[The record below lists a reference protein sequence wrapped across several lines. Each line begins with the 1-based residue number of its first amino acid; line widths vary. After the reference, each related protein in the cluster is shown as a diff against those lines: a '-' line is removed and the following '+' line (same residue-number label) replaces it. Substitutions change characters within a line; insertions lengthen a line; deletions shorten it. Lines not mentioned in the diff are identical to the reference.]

1 MFFRSKEGLSFV
13 SKGLA
18 KIYHIVWDKLS
29 RFLIIF
35 KKAKYTAEQFT
46 PEDIL
51 AFRQFVINQY
61 KYEDKHK
68 AMYGNLPKTSVPT
81 KQASINTAY
90 VCHGAT

>member
-51 AFRQFVINQY
+51 AFREFVINEY
-61 KYEDKHK
+61 KYEDKYEKKINKIEELNVFK
-68 AMYGNLPKTSVPT
+68 AC
-81 KQASINTAY
+81 KQNKIKLDIK
-90 VCHGAT
+90 